1 VKNTNYKAFHYVKE
15 TDFFFQ
21 EMEAKP
27 DSSNAQKYESG
38 TGDMETQ
45 ATLALSYF

>member
-1 VKNTNYKAFHYVKE
+1 MLKKRTF
-15 TDFFFQ
+15 TFQ
-21 EMEAKP
+21 KMEAKP

-45 ATLALSYF
+45 ATLALS